1 MAFSWGGGLLQL
13 SAHPGSSAPR
23 EPKHILVNGSGSS
36 AKSLSARRQRTL
48 SARPVS
54 YPLSLRTGRGR
65 CSACTC
71 VAPLR
76 TRRRPFAGHGG
87 GDFIWSEV
95 KARSRDFLG
104 SDSSDRV
111 GQKVVTARRGGGR
124 TFSPASP
131 SLPFILVWSRLIDVF
146 LESPKV
152 AAF

>member
-1 MAFSWGGGLLQL
+1 MEA
-13 SAHPGSSAPR
+13 APVQKASQPDAS
-23 EPKHILVNGSGSS
+23 E
-36 AKSLSARRQRTL
+36 
-48 SARPVS
+48 
-54 YPLSLRTGRGR
+54 LSLPVP
-65 CSACTC
+65 S
-71 VAPLR
+71 R
-76 TRRRPFAGHGG
+76 TRCLSGLDVDVAALAPAWLRYARAVARSLGARCGEG